1 MGESEINSVK
11 LGVCFIL
18 GVSCVLLL
26 TLGIVLGEAA
36 AAHNN
41 ALAELVFSDMEL
53 PGSAPESVKEDILWM
68 REKLKALEMLSEEKR
83 EADAEMPTK
92 PDLLR
97 MQAYFYVLFFGD
109 GSDCVSLEAFYACFI
124 AEDVSEMEENL
135 AQLLG
140 RPILEAETANA
151 AELYCR
157 LQYGFSVS
165 GFEGAF
171 EDWLSRL
178 PESSPGGALPK
189 KDGSVS
195 PISMDWR
202 KVVSSEFGVRRDP
215 LTGERKGHGGI
226 DLAVPTGTEVY
237 CAWDG
242 RVQAVRYSKSGYGYH
257 VMMDHG
263 NGLITIYAHCSKL
276 VVREGQKVKA
286 GDVLALSGNTG
297 KSTGPHLH
305 FEVRLNGEA
314 QNPRNYLP

>member
-1 MGESEINSVK
+1 MEEKETNSVK
-11 LGVCFIL
+11 FGVCVVLGIL
-18 GVSCVLLL
+18 CLLLL
-26 TLGIVLGEAA
+26 TMGMAFGEAA

-53 PGSAPESVKEDILWM
+53 SDSIPESVKEDILWM

-83 EADAEMPTK
+83 KVDAGMPIK

-97 MQAYFYVLFFGD
+97 MQAYFYALFFGD
-109 GSDCVSLEAFYACFI
+109 GSDQVSLEAFYDCFI

-135 AQLLG
+135 AGLLG
-140 RPILEAETANA
+140 RPILDEETANA
-151 AELYCR
+151 GELYYR
-157 LQYGFSVS
+157 LQYGFSLS

-178 PESSPGGALPK
+178 PESSSGGALLG

-195 PISMDWR
+195 PIGTDWR
-202 KVVSSEFGVRRDP
+202 KVVSSEFGMRRDP

-226 DLAVPTGTEVY
+226 DLAVPTGTKVY

-242 RVQAVRYSKSGYGYH
+242 HVQAVRYSKSGYGYH
-257 VMMDHG
+257 VMIDHG